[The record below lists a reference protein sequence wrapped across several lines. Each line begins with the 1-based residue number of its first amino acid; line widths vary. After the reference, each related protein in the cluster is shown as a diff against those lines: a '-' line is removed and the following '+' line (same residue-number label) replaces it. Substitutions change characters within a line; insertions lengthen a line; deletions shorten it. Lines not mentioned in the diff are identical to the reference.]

1 MDQFINS
8 IIGLKLGFT
17 IARFTPSWLGYL
29 VARLAA
35 RWISSRHETAMV
47 RAVRSNQLVV
57 AGSELHP
64 KTLDQA
70 VRGVFNYTARSIY
83 DLYHY
88 VHDLNKAG
96 HLFKFD
102 HSFQPLIDRPKFD
115 RCGLIVVGI
124 HMSGFDLAMQWLCMN
139 WIDPLALTIP
149 DPEGGRWIEFEMRKR
164 TVINLVPGSVY
175 GLRQAIRYLKQGGMV
190 ITGIDRPQEA
200 YHPCPHF
207 FGRTAAL
214 PTHHIFLALKA
225 QVPVVVAAS
234 RLDEDGLYHLYAS
247 DPIEMDPYPD
257 RTDALLYNTEKVLA
271 TAEDFIRK
279 APEQWLISLPVWPE
293 HMESTNPIE

>member
-1 MDQFINS
+1 
-8 IIGLKLGFT
+8 
-17 IARFTPSWLGYL
+17 
-29 VARLAA
+29 
-35 RWISSRHETAMV
+35 MV

-57 AGSELHP
+57 AGDELHP
-64 KTLDQA
+64 KTLDKA

-83 DLYHY
+83 DLYHH

-96 HLFKFD
+96 HLFEIES
-102 HSFQPLIDRPKFD
+102 SFQPLIDRPKFD

-175 GLRQAIRYLKQGGMV
+175 GLRQAIRYLKRGGMV

-200 YHPCPHF
+200 YHPRPRF
-207 FGRTAAL
+207 FGRPAAL

-225 QVPVVVAAS
+225 NVPVVVAAS

-247 DPIEMDPYPD
+247 NPIDMDPYPD
-257 RTDALLYNTEKVLA
+257 RTNALLYNTEKVLA
-271 TAEDFIRK
+271 TAEDFIQK
-279 APEQWLISLPVWPE
+279 APQQWLISLPVWPE
-293 HMESTNPIE
+293 HMESTSPIE